1 MDEAGDR
8 GAGSGGEE
16 VWLTDW
22 MEVGSGL
29 VEQFADLTEDWNPIH
44 VDEDAARA
52 SGLSGTIAHGFLLVS
67 LLAPLLADSGHPLG
81 DEPNLLNYGFDS
93 LRFIA
98 PVPTD
103 SRIRAQFREVGRER
117 VETGLRI
124 TLDVEIEVEGGER
137 PAMVARWALLK
148 RG

>member
-1 MDEAGDR
+1 MTDMNEAG
-8 GAGSGGEE
+8 GQ

-22 MEVGSGL
+22 MEVGSDM

-52 SGLSGTIAHGFLLVS
+52 SGLPGTIAHGFLLVS
-67 LLAPLLADSGHPLG
+67 LLAPLLSDSGHPLG
-81 DEPNLLNYGFDS
+81 DTPNLLNYGFDS

-98 PVPTD
+98 PVPSG
-103 SRIRAQFREVGRER
+103 SRIRAHFREAGAER
-117 VETGLRI
+117 VKLGTRYAM
-124 TLDVEIEVEGGER
+124 DVEIEVEGGGR
-137 PAMVARWALLK
+137 PAMAARWIMLK